1 MGRRESK
8 NRADRTVKKAVLV
21 EREAFSDWFDAFK
34 PRNDSMDECDSDSR
48 ISEHE
53 AIATF
58 LNDGF
63 SLEQAT
69 LLWRLLVQ
77 VEHEERAAPDGF
89 EDGANRKRRG
99 AYRDA

>member
-1 MGRRESK
+1 M
-8 NRADRTVKKAVLV
+8 TVGNVHTATSA
-21 EREAFSDWFDAFK
+21 REAT
-34 PRNDSMDECDSDSR
+34 NDNAPLSSR
-48 ISEHE
+48 PGLVTERE

-77 VEHEERAAPDGF
+77 VEREERNLPDEVGH
-89 EDGANRKRRG
+89 RSRG
-99 AYRDA
+99 E